1 MDDHNRGL
9 FYVLTKLSLVMFKKN
24 KIKKPLEEELIMD
37 ISIYYVP
44 EYLTL

>member
-9 FYVLTKLSLVMFKKN
+9 FYVLPKLSLVMLKK
-24 KIKKPLEEELIMD
+24 KITLEEEFIMD